1 MISNISKWA
10 GSIVI
15 AVIIVTILEM
25 LLPDGKNK
33 KYIKTVMGVYILFTV
48 ISPIVKGVSRNNI
61 DIESLIETKNTV
73 LVSNSMEMQTSSSI
87 ENIFLANIKK
97 DMIAKIEQKGYKV
110 ENVDI
115 RVETS
120 NDVNY
125 GEIYEINL
133 SLKKPIAMKQSSMFK
148 SVETVEISI
157 GDTGLKK
164 EMSNVNTITD
174 DEERNLQ
181 EFLST
186 TYDVQKE
193 NIKIREAKD

>member
-87 ENIFLANIKK
+87 ENIFLANIK
-97 DMIAKIEQKGYKV
+97 
-110 ENVDI
+110 
-115 RVETS
+115 RT
-120 NDVNY
+120 
-125 GEIYEINL
+125 
-133 SLKKPIAMKQSSMFK
+133 
-148 SVETVEISI
+148 
-157 GDTGLKK
+157 
-164 EMSNVNTITD
+164 
-174 DEERNLQ
+174 
-181 EFLST
+181 
-186 TYDVQKE
+186 
-193 NIKIREAKD
+193 